1 MFRALLNHL
10 PATQF
15 AKIPHDQLRLDA
27 LAAVAH
33 DWLANGDAERARKL
47 LEPIFTELDHLDE
60 RAEPAFDVLTDCYT
74 ALNKPRKKRALV
86 ERVSHARSAV
96 LRSAALQRWCTL
108 LADSGDMDEA
118 WRVFQ
123 LAQRADPDSSSL
135 GHLEV
140 ILLLTSGRRDQ
151 AVERA
156 RYWLARLR
164 RGNHENLDMLKQEF
178 ALLLAAITAVVG
190 FAVEHAL
197 VESDAVGV
205 GLAFLVILGV
215 IVATS
220 MRVAHH
226 AEMLA
231 ERFGEPYGTM
241 ILTSSAVIVEVVM
254 LAILMMNSPQ
264 PTLARDTV
272 YAAVMIDI
280 IGIIGIAAIIG
291 GLRHGEQKYNL
302 DASNSYIAMLLVSL
316 GISMFIPDF
325 VPQQSWQMYSV
336 FTIIVMAILYGVFL
350 RIQTVEHRYFF
361 RYQKP
366 GTQAHGD
373 DHDGDAPI
381 FKHVGLLIVSVVLI
395 GVLAEILSVL
405 LEPATHHFNMP
416 AAIPAVMVALIS
428 ASPEILTA
436 MRAALRDEMQTVINI
451 ALGASLSTVLLTV
464 PVIELIA
471 LLTGTR
477 IDMGITPVQAAMLLL
492 TLLAAMINLHDGE
505 TNVLEGA
512 VLFALFATFV
522 VLTFAVV

>member
-1 MFRALLNHL
+1 
-10 PATQF
+10 
-15 AKIPHDQLRLDA
+15 
-27 LAAVAH
+27 
-33 DWLANGDAERARKL
+33 
-47 LEPIFTELDHLDE
+47 
-60 RAEPAFDVLTDCYT
+60 
-74 ALNKPRKKRALV
+74 
-86 ERVSHARSAV
+86 
-96 LRSAALQRWCTL
+96 
-108 LADSGDMDEA
+108 
-118 WRVFQ
+118 
-123 LAQRADPDSSSL
+123 
-135 GHLEV
+135 
-140 ILLLTSGRRDQ
+140 
-151 AVERA
+151 
-156 RYWLARLR
+156 
-164 RGNHENLDMLKQEF
+164 MLKQEF
-178 ALLLAAITAVVG
+178 TLLLAAATAVIG
-190 FAVEHAL
+190 LAVEHTL
-197 VESDAVGV
+197 IESGAVGV
-205 GLAFLVILGV
+205 GLAFLVIVGV

-226 AEMLA
+226 AEVLA

-254 LAILMMNSPQ
+254 LAILMMNSEQ

-272 YAAVMIDI
+272 YSAVMIDI
-280 IGIIGIAAIIG
+280 NGIIGIAAIIG

-316 GISMFIPDF
+316 GIAMFIPDF

-336 FTIIVMAILYGVFL
+336 FTIIIMTILYGVFL

-366 GTQAHGD
+366 GTVAPGG
-373 DHDGDAPI
+373 HDNAGGAPI
-381 FKHVGLLIVSVVLI
+381 LRHVGLLVVSVVLI
-395 GVLAEILSVL
+395 GGLAEILSML
-405 LEPATHHFNMP
+405 MEPATHHFNMP
-416 AAIPAVMVALIS
+416 SAIPAVMVALVS

-505 TNVLEGA
+505 SNVLEGA

-522 VLTFAVV
+522 ALTFAVV

>member
-1 MFRALLNHL
+1 
-10 PATQF
+10 
-15 AKIPHDQLRLDA
+15 
-27 LAAVAH
+27 
-33 DWLANGDAERARKL
+33 
-47 LEPIFTELDHLDE
+47 
-60 RAEPAFDVLTDCYT
+60 
-74 ALNKPRKKRALV
+74 
-86 ERVSHARSAV
+86 
-96 LRSAALQRWCTL
+96 
-108 LADSGDMDEA
+108 
-118 WRVFQ
+118 
-123 LAQRADPDSSSL
+123 
-135 GHLEV
+135 
-140 ILLLTSGRRDQ
+140 
-151 AVERA
+151 
-156 RYWLARLR
+156 
-164 RGNHENLDMLKQEF
+164 MLKQEA
-178 ALLLAAITAVVG
+178 ALLIAALTALVG

-197 VESDAVGV
+197 VESGIIGV
-205 GLAFLVILGV
+205 SVAFVVIIAV
-215 IVATS
+215 IVAAS

-226 AEMLA
+226 AEVLA
-231 ERFGEPYGTM
+231 QRFGEPYGTM

-254 LAILMMNSPQ
+254 LAILMMNSEQ

-280 IGIIGIAAIIG
+280 NGIIGVAAIIG

-336 FTIIVMAILYGVFL
+336 FTIVVMVTLYSVFL

-366 GTQAHGD
+366 GTATAADSAHGE
-373 DHDGDAPI
+373 GAPVL
-381 FKHVGLLIVSVVLI
+381 KHVGLLVLSVVLI
-395 GVLAEILSVL
+395 GVLAEILSAL
-405 LEPATHHFNMP
+405 LEPAMQLLSMP
-416 AAIPAVMVALIS
+416 VAIPAVMIAVVS

-471 LLTGTR
+471 LFTGAR

-505 TNVLEGA
+505 SNVLEGA

-522 VLTFAVV
+522 ALTFVTV

>member
-1 MFRALLNHL
+1 M
-10 PATQF
+10 
-15 AKIPHDQLRLDA
+15 
-27 LAAVAH
+27 
-33 DWLANGDAERARKL
+33 
-47 LEPIFTELDHLDE
+47 
-60 RAEPAFDVLTDCYT
+60 
-74 ALNKPRKKRALV
+74 
-86 ERVSHARSAV
+86 
-96 LRSAALQRWCTL
+96 
-108 LADSGDMDEA
+108 
-118 WRVFQ
+118 
-123 LAQRADPDSSSL
+123 
-135 GHLEV
+135 
-140 ILLLTSGRRDQ
+140 
-151 AVERA
+151 
-156 RYWLARLR
+156 
-164 RGNHENLDMLKQEF
+164 
-178 ALLLAAITAVVG
+178 
-190 FAVEHAL
+190 
-197 VESDAVGV
+197 GV

-226 AEMLA
+226 AEVLA

-254 LAILMMNSPQ
+254 LAILMMHSQQ

-280 IGIIGIAAIIG
+280 NGIIGIAAIIG

-302 DASNSYIAMLLVSL
+302 DASNYYIAMLLVSL

-336 FTIIVMAILYGVFL
+336 FTIIVMVILYCTFL

-366 GTQAHGD
+366 GAEARGDHHG
-373 DHDGDAPI
+373 GDAPI
-381 FKHVGLLIVSVVLI
+381 FKHVGLLVVSVVLI

-505 TNVLEGA
+505 SNVLEGA

-522 VLTFAVV
+522 ALTFAVV